1 MKRRLSVLGIAA
13 AALSLAAPAANADVF
28 IGLQQDAG
36 PIVTVDSSAAGLA
49 FFIGSFGEFETVG
62 VVGIGQP
69 TAVSPLLLQSVA
81 TVTND
86 DESPPDAGTL
96 TIYVT
101 STDNTDP
108 VGLTGFISGF
118 AVVNLSPQWVE
129 TLETYIDP
137 GNGVYALT
145 TLLDDA
151 TFNATD
157 GFNEFAVANAGPGPF
172 SKTAVYRIT
181 APTHGGSSAA
191 VSITAAA
198 IPVPEPGTLALLGAA
213 LVGFGIAA
221 RRRRK
226 AA

>member
-1 MKRRLSVLGIAA
+1 MKRKFSLLGVAAA
-13 AALSLAAPAANADVF
+13 AALSLAAQAANADVF

-49 FFIGSFGEFETVG
+49 FFVGSFGEFED
-62 VVGIGQP
+62 VGIVGLGQP

-81 TVTND
+81 TVSNG
-86 DESPPDAGTL
+86 EGSADAGTL

-101 STDNTDP
+101 STGNTDP

-118 AVVNLSPQWVE
+118 ATVNLSPGWVE
-129 TLETYIDP
+129 TMETYIDP

-198 IPVPEPGTLALLGAA
+198 IPVPEPGSLALLGMA
-213 LVGFGIAA
+213 LAGFGIIA